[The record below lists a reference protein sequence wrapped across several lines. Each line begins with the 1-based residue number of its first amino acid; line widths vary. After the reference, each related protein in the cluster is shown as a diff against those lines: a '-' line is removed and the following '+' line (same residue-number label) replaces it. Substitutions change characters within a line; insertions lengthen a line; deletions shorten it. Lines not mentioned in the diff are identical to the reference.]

1 MSASDD
7 PSAAISTLLDARA
20 SFLAFVQR
28 RIDDRQAAE
37 DVLQGAFVK
46 ALEHRHELR
55 DEERLVAWFYRLLR
69 NAIIDH
75 WRHQATGSRALE
87 RAAAAASAE
96 ASEDSKADQAEL
108 CRCFE
113 ALLPDLPE
121 PQAHILRSIDLGG
134 QRPVDYAAAQ
144 GITPNNA
151 MVRLHRAR
159 KTLRERLLGTC
170 RACARHGCLDCTCQA
185 AG

>member
-1 MSASDD
+1 MSAPED
-7 PSAAISTLLDARA
+7 PSAAISTLLNARA
-20 SFLAFVQR
+20 SFLAFVKR
-28 RIDDRQAAE
+28 RIDDPEAAE

-46 ALEHRHELR
+46 ALEHRDELR
-55 DEERLVAWFYRLLR
+55 DEGRLVAWFYRLLR

-75 WRHQATGSRALE
+75 WRHQAARSRALE
-87 RAAAAASAE
+87 RAAAAE
-96 ASEDSKADQAEL
+96 PVELFEDPGADHAEL

-121 PQAHILRSIDLGG
+121 SQAHVLRSVDLGG
-134 QRPVDYAAAQ
+134 LRPVDYAAAE

-159 KTLRERLLGTC
+159 TALRDRLLGTC
-170 RACARHGCLDCTCQA
+170 RACARHGCLDCTCQP
-185 AG
+185 GG